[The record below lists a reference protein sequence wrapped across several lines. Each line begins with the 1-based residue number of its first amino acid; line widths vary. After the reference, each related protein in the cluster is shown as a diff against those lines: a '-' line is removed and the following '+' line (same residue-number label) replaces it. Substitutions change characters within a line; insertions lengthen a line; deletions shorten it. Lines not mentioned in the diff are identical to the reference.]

1 MSSGVRDGHQTR
13 GIYKLM
19 SVDDIHQQL
28 VWVTPSDI
36 YMIRLKIFDLLRCCG
51 VDTKDLMVKYHQ
63 NKTVVDDICKN
74 KAGQGIDVPAL

>member
-1 MSSGVRDGHQTR
+1 
-13 GIYKLM
+13 M
-19 SVDDIHQQL
+19 SVEYIHQQS

-36 YMIRLKIFDLLRCCG
+36 YMIWPRVFDLMRCCG

-74 KAGQGIDVPAL
+74 KAGKGIDVPAL